1 MWDFTMKKIFI
12 MTLFLVSLFARDDS
26 KQDDSGNRAYLGC
39 LAYPSWH
46 YKSCQTQNQSAYQQS
61 ACATFGICYWWF
73 NMALIE
79 VCGKI
84 IDTRIKFSERI
95 DIYEKN

>member
-1 MWDFTMKKIFI
+1 MKKIFI

-61 ACATFGICYWWF
+61 ACAAFGICYW
-73 NMALIE
+73 
-79 VCGKI
+79 
-84 IDTRIKFSERI
+84 
-95 DIYEKN
+95 